1 MPQLLLTALFVLS
14 ISVLTFAASFTEAP
28 DSSDVPVMV
37 DSE

>member
-14 ISVLTFAASFTEAP
+14 ISVLTFAASFTEVP
-28 DSSDVPVMV
+28 DSSYVPLIA